1 MLDKE
6 FADALDLVEAVHDLR
21 RRMLSLGEDV
31 ETVADGPTQSWSFA
45 EPCTEGADV
54 VNARGRFVEQR
65 GLTKKTKCEQVRE
78 TGGVRCLG
86 GSSVA
91 VDVCFM
97 LRRCVGGG

>member
-31 ETVADGPTQSWSFA
+31 ETVAEVYVMLESTAASVTGPTQSWSFA

-54 VNARGRFVEQR
+54 VKARRRLVGQR
-65 GLTKKTKCEQVRE
+65 GLIQEVH
-78 TGGVRCLG
+78 V
-86 GSSVA
+86 
-91 VDVCFM
+91 
-97 LRRCVGGG
+97 